1 MTEKTKKSQGA
12 GLAGIVAGDS
22 AISTVGIGMGLNY
35 RGYDIS
41 DLAKNS
47 TFEDVSYLILY
58 GKLPSAKQ
66 LEDFIVQIVK
76 ARALPSKLKEILER
90 IPVDVHPMDMMRT
103 VSSYLGLIEPET
115 KEND

>member
-1 MTEKTKKSQGA
+1 MTEKTKKAQGA

-66 LEDFIVQIVK
+66 LEDFI
-76 ARALPSKLKEILER
+76 A
-90 IPVDVHPMDMMRT
+90 
-103 VSSYLGLIEPET
+103 
-115 KEND
+115 